1 LFSIASNFIG
11 LNTWNGTDLGAGSWY
26 QALAYNGTNNA
37 ISILQPGDMSLHPGA
52 SGQFSAVEWTAP
64 SAGTYQIQGIFSTTG
79 ATTDVHVYA
88 GATALFND
96 FLNLNG
102 QDNVASYFTTLSL
115 NSGDKIDFLVGYG
128 NGNFSGD
135 TTLLDATISAVP
147 VPGAVWLMGSALAGL
162 LGWKRRGIA
171 A

>member
-1 LFSIASNFIG
+1 LYTYAWNSAGLDYWSTPATYEGGVTHNASAFQV
-11 LNTWNGTDLGAGSWY
+11 D
-26 QALAYNGTNNA
+26 
-37 ISILQPGDMSLHPGA
+37 ILQPGALSLHPGA
-52 SGQFSAVEWTAP
+52 FGQFSAVEWTAP

-96 FLNLNG
+96 FLNVNG
-102 QDNVASYFTTLSL
+102 QDHVASYFTTLSL

-128 NGNFSGD
+128 NGNYIGD
-135 TTLLDATISAVP
+135 TTLLNATISTGP